1 MTNGFDRARVRSL
14 ATEVLMLVVFCGFFF
29 FYRISAY
36 GLMGADEPR
45 YAQVAREMWQAH
57 DWATPTLWGKPWLEK
72 PALHYWGAILSYKLT
87 GGVSDWAARAGDAAM
102 ASLMIFGIYVML
114 RRIRPQDPLDAA
126 LITAVAT
133 AIFGFARGADTDMP
147 LAAFFTLGMLSW
159 ITWHETE
166 QKRWLAA
173 FYFFIGIATLGKG
186 PVAPGLAGLIIILFV
201 AWKREWKL
209 IVRTLWVPGILIFL
223 ATALP
228 WYVLV
233 QMRNPQFFGEFI
245 LRQNF
250 ARFGTNLYQH
260 RKPIWFYVPV
270 LLGSLLPWSVLAV
283 AAWVSAIKMRIF
295 GAPAPIDAPR
305 SVARQGYE
313 RLAQDDVSKGSQS
326 HNHQITQSHNLYRFL
341 VLWAIVPV

>member
-1 MTNGFDRARVRSL
+1 
-14 ATEVLMLVVFCGFFF
+14 
-29 FYRISAY
+29 
-36 GLMGADEPR
+36 
-45 YAQVAREMWQAH
+45 
-57 DWATPTLWGKPWLEK
+57 
-72 PALHYWGAILSYKLT
+72 
-87 GGVSDWAARAGDAAM
+87 M
-102 ASLMIFGIYVML
+102 ASLMIFGIYFML
-114 RRIRPQDPLDAA
+114 RRIRPQIALDAA
-126 LITAVAT
+126 LITAAAT

-147 LAAFFTLGMLSW
+147 LAAFFTLGMLAW
-159 ITWHETE
+159 ITWRETE

-209 IVRTLWVPGILIFL
+209 ILRTLWVPGILVFM

-233 QMRNPQFFGEFI
+233 QMRNPQFFSEFI

-260 RKPIWFYVPV
+260 HKPIWFYIPM

-283 AAWVSAIKMRIF
+283 CGFISSLRKRGELLEGESLDW
-295 GAPAPIDAPR
+295 
-305 SVARQGYE
+305 
-313 RLAQDDVSKGSQS
+313 
-326 HNHQITQSHNLYRFL
+326 NRFL
-341 VLWAIVPV
+341 VLWATVPIIFFTLAKSKLPGYILPAIPAWTILTADYLHRLRDGTRAMNFGVLAGHAALSDNRRGDPLPCLSASCGGAGDRRGTHRAPPGPIHRRDGGCASGGRG